1 MDKKLLR
8 KELLAV
14 RQEIAAT
21 RPEAAKELAW
31 NIVGWLE
38 ANPQFSSVG
47 LYYPIQ
53 SEPDL
58 MEALGAWQSEKPGR
72 MLALPVVMKGKMGY
86 YQWTPGVEMVE
97 SGFHIMVPKEKIPV
111 VPQVLLAPC
120 IGFSDIG
127 CRLGYGAGWFDR
139 TLPTIKPAPV
149 TVAVSYEACNAT
161 GRLVAEP
168 HDILLQWI
176 ATERDVR
183 PAAKL

>member
-1 MDKKLLR
+1 M
-8 KELLAV
+8 
-14 RQEIAAT
+14 
-21 RPEAAKELAW
+21 P
-31 NIVGWLE
+31 
-38 ANPQFSSVG
+38 
-47 LYYPIQ
+47 
-53 SEPDL
+53 
-58 MEALGAWQSEKPGR
+58 
-72 MLALPVVMKGKMGY
+72 LPVVMKGKMGY

-161 GRLVAEP
+161 GRLEAEP

>member
-1 MDKKLLR
+1 MYK
-8 KELLAV
+8 
-14 RQEIAAT
+14 RQ
-21 RPEAAKELAW
+21 
-31 NIVGWLE
+31 
-38 ANPQFSSVG
+38 
-47 LYYPIQ
+47 
-53 SEPDL
+53 
-58 MEALGAWQSEKPGR
+58 
-72 MLALPVVMKGKMGY
+72 
-86 YQWTPGVEMVE
+86 
-97 SGFHIMVPKEKIPV
+97 KEKIPV